1 MMGVGCY
8 SQYQVDPVFEGMDG
22 GVGILVKWNPLA
34 NVVGTVVW
42 SFLRTMDVP
51 VNALHSQV

>member
-1 MMGVGCY
+1 MGCY

-22 GVGILVKWNPLA
+22 GVGSLVKWNPLA
-34 NVVGTVVW
+34 YVVGTTVW